1 LAAQQKLGLLPQQRL
16 GVGAVDYFAV
26 DVHRSSLM
34 TDLLRRS
41 AANLLAISLAMAA
54 DLGEAQDELAL
65 PADESTGQSNP
76 SPLPNE
82 EEGMELERK

>member
-1 LAAQQKLGLLPQQRL
+1 
-16 GVGAVDYFAV
+16 
-26 DVHRSSLM
+26 M

-65 PADESTGQSNP
+65 PADESTEQSNP

>member
-1 LAAQQKLGLLPQQRL
+1 
-16 GVGAVDYFAV
+16 
-26 DVHRSSLM
+26 M

-54 DLGEAQDELAL
+54 DLDDAHDEIAA
-65 PADESTGQSNP
+65 PADEPTGHSDP

-82 EEGMELERK
+82 EEGMEMEPK

>member
-1 LAAQQKLGLLPQQRL
+1 
-16 GVGAVDYFAV
+16 
-26 DVHRSSLM
+26 M